1 MFFASLGGLGATAT
15 FPGTLELMLV
25 TAGGLLP
32 ARKPGRASVALRRMA
47 VVVPAHNEEKN
58 VARTV
63 ESLREARHPCPVEIL
78 VIADNCNDDTARV
91 ARDAGATVIER
102 DDPHN
107 RGKGFALELAFERL
121 FYAYPDL
128 DAVLVVDADTS
139 VAPNFFEAS
148 AAWFRAGADAVQ
160 CRYTVRN
167 ADESTRTRLMN
178 VALMAFNVLRP
189 RGRSRFGLS
198 AGILGNG
205 FGLSRACLERVPYG
219 ARSVVE
225 DLEHHIE
232 LVRDGMRVDFV
243 DDTWV
248 KADFPV
254 GERGADTQRARW
266 EGGRFRMVREH
277 APRLIGQIL
286 RGQFRM
292 TEPLL
297 ELLLMPLAI
306 HVGVLGI
313 TLFVPFLPTQLV
325 AALGLSVV
333 GAHVGAA
340 LMVGRAELGD
350 VLALLRAPLYVAW
363 KAKLLPAIFQAAS
376 TDQEWVRTAR

>member
-1 MFFASLGGLGATAT
+1 MLFASLGSLGATAT

-78 VIADNCNDDTARV
+78 VIADNCSDDTARV

-102 DDPHN
+102 DDPNN

-139 VAPNFFEAS
+139 VATNFFEAS

-205 FGLSRACLERVPYG
+205 FGLSRACLERVPYS

-225 DLEHHIE
+225 DLEHHLE
-232 LVRDGMRVDFV
+232 LVKDGMRVEFV

-277 APRLIGQIL
+277 APRLVGQIL
-286 RGQFRM
+286 RGQFRL

-313 TLFVPFLPTQLV
+313 TLFVPFLPTQLL
-325 AALGLSVV
+325 AALGLTVV

-340 LMVGRAELGD
+340 LIVGRAQMGD

-363 KAKLLPAIFQAAS
+363 KARLLPAIFQAAS
-376 TDQEWVRTAR
+376 VDQEWVRTAR

>member
-1 MFFASLGGLGATAT
+1 MLFASLGALGAGAT

-32 ARKPGRASVALRRMA
+32 ARRPGRASIVLRRMA
-47 VVVPAHNEEKN
+47 VVVPAHDEEKN

-78 VIADNCNDDTARV
+78 VIADNCSDDTARV
-91 ARDAGATVIER
+91 AREAGATVIER
-102 DDPHN
+102 DDPDN
-107 RGKGFALELAFERL
+107 RGKGYALELAFERL

-128 DAVLVVDADTS
+128 DAVMVVDADTS
-139 VAPNFFEAS
+139 VAPNFFEACAS
-148 AAWFRAGADAVQ
+148 WFSAGADAVQ

-225 DLEHHIE
+225 DLEHHLE

-243 DDTWV
+243 DDAWV

-277 APRLIGQIL
+277 APRLLGDIV
-286 RGQFRM
+286 RGRVRM
-292 TEPLL
+292 AEPLL
-297 ELLLMPLAI
+297 ELLLMPLAM
-306 HVGVLGI
+306 HVGVLGV
-313 TLFVPFLPTQLV
+313 TLFVPFLPTQL
-325 AALGLSVV
+325 AAAFGLSVV

-340 LMVGRAELGD
+340 LLVGRAEAGD
-350 VLALLRAPLYVAW
+350 LLALLRAPMYVAW
-363 KAKLLPAIFQAAS
+363 KLKLLPKIADAAR